1 MFTVKK
7 EQNLRRL
14 RKLAERLL
22 NLLPQTTVR
31 PYEDARNN
39 SRTAEEILMT
49 FDVGEFY

>member
-7 EQNLRRL
+7 DQNFRSL
-14 RKLAERLL
+14 RKYAERFL

-39 SRTAEEILMT
+39 PRTAEEILMK
-49 FDVGEFY
+49 FDLGEFY